1 MIESLLEVHIQ
12 QCRFLDYG
20 WMRESFGYSHLL
32 FSLIG
37 PEAFKRKGYYGDDGN
52 PVSPF
57 CIPPGARHDPFRPSS
72 YYYNGFEI
80 APIQP
85 VFPKGIPPPRKPY
98 RPNLPPFSS
107 PNPDHL
113 PKPGFSD
120 FY

>member
-1 MIESLLEVHIQ
+1 M
-12 QCRFLDYG
+12 DG
-20 WMRESFGYSHLL
+20 WEKVLVYSHLL

-57 CIPPGARHDPFRPSS
+57 CIPPGARYDPFRPSF

-85 VFPKGIPPPRKPY
+85 VFPEGIPPPRKPY